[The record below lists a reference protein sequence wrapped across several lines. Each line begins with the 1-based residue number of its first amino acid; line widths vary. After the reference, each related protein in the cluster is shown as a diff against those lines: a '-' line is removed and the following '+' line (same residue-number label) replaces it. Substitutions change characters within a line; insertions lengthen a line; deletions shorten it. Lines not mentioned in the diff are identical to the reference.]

1 MSSPE
6 AIIFSVLNRD
16 NIMQLELIFQRLF
29 QQFDSISGRRAFLQL
44 AGIDDYFINGRDFN
58 LPPQQFITILVA
70 DLKSYRISRQN
81 PYYHPLLFIIDYV
94 INQPREKFYHLDDR
108 DIEYLAMFRKRGDLQ
123 IKKYLQNQSPETI
136 KRNTHDLYIYLNKI
150 EKNLKNKGALDIQN
164 NVLSKDRKFEF
175 ERVAKI
181 TDFELPFGA
190 FNMRGDAFFIIDYFP
205 SINTKSLRQYS
216 TKCLEYGKD
225 KATSSVGT
233 QILNSRVPG
242 NI

>member
-29 QQFDSISGRRAFLQL
+29 QQFDSISRRRAFLQL

-70 DLKSYRISRQN
+70 DLKSYRISLQN

-108 DIEYLAMFRKRGDLQ
+108 DIECLAMFRKRGDLQ
-123 IKKYLQNQSPETI
+123 IKKYLQNQSHETI
-136 KRNTHDLYIYLNKI
+136 KRNTHDLY
-150 EKNLKNKGALDIQN
+150 
-164 NVLSKDRKFEF
+164 LSL
-175 ERVAKI
+175 I
-181 TDFELPFGA
+181 H
-190 FNMRGDAFFIIDYFP
+190 I
-205 SINTKSLRQYS
+205 
-216 TKCLEYGKD
+216 
-225 KATSSVGT
+225 
-233 QILNSRVPG
+233 
-242 NI
+242 